1 MFDLFLSGFLK
12 HPSQQNPCYR
22 KVLSY
27 ALFRF
32 HNENFD
38 DDELETVIV
47 DLKDKFDNGKPYKLE
62 RYFGL
67 YPFTVDSYQGNG
79 YLIVDASRPVFPLV
93 IYSQSSSNFNSKP
106 NQPRYSALRVAILDI
121 NRNRKKLIEIFNR
134 HTQWSFELERELERI
149 FKYKNDLRISEHK
162 MVG

>member
-1 MFDLFLSGFLK
+1 MFDLFFSGFLK
-12 HPSQQNPCYR
+12 HPTQQNPCYR

-32 HNENFD
+32 YNENSD

-47 DLKDKFDNGKPYKLE
+47 DLKDKFDKGKPYKLE
-62 RYFGL
+62 GYFGL

-93 IYSQSSSNFNSKP
+93 AYNHSSSKFNSKP
-106 NQPRYSALRVAILDI
+106 NHSRYSALRVAISDI
-121 NRNRKKLIEIFNR
+121 NRNKKKLIDVFNR
-134 HTQWSFELERELERI
+134 HTEWSLELERELEDI
-149 FKYKNDLRISEHK
+149 FKYKNDQRNSGHK
-162 MVG
+162 KTG